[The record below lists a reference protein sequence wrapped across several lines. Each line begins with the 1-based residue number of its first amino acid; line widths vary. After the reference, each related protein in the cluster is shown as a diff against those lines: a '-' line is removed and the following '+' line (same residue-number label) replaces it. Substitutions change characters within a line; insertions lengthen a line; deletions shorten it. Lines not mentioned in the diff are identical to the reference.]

1 MKLNYNFLHLASI
14 QLVKVHQRFI
24 LLRDSEIK
32 IFCILNGSNRAVL
45 KSVSCYGLVSSEGK
59 VVMVSYG
66 TKVRCLR
73 PAVVRSHY
81 RRPKVPRGL
90 DGEGKVT
97 RAGA

>member
-32 IFCILNGSNRAVL
+32 IFCILNGSNRAL
-45 KSVSCYGLVSSEGK
+45 FKSVSCCGLVSSEGK
-59 VVMVSYG
+59 VVMVSDWA
-66 TKVRCLR
+66 KVRCLR
-73 PAVVRSHY
+73 PTVVRPHY